1 MKQVTKTHLAHGI
14 EKTENLSRY
23 DDSIKVL
30 LSDKQVLA
38 RIAQHRIEE
47 FRDYDIPMIIPLK
60 RKMYMV
66 HQWMVENMIIFRYHL
81 FVSQKGV
88 WKKARIS

>member
-1 MKQVTKTHLAHGI
+1 MKERI
-14 EKTENLSRY
+14 SNLVGDYTTPSFEA
-23 DDSIKVL
+23 L
-30 LSDKQVLA
+30 TDKQVLA

-47 FRDYDIPMIIPLK
+47 FQDYDIPMIIPLK